1 MTKQKSPI
9 ISAQDLLE
17 LKPGAYKLI
26 DASFGKTN
34 FETKH
39 LKGAQHVDLNTDL
52 SNIKED
58 AANGGRHPLP
68 SPEAFAK
75 LLSQLGIRPQE
86 HVIVY
91 DDKNGANA
99 AARFWWM
106 MRAFGHSNIQVLDG
120 GMNAAEVAGFPLEA
134 GIGLA
139 PKATTYP
146 TKNWNLPL
154 SIIQEVERVSQNPD
168 YLVIDVRENFRYRG
182 ESEPIDLVA
191 GHIPGSV
198 NVPYFSNLDENGFY
212 LPAEQLKSMYS
223 ALVGPKKPE
232 NIIVHCGSG
241 VTACHTLLAFA
252 HAGMDI
258 PKLYV
263 GSWSEWSR
271 NGKPIVREI

>member
-1 MTKQKSPI
+1 MDVTPI
-9 ISAQDLLE
+9 ISANDLLT
-17 LKPGAYKLI
+17 LNSGSFVLI
-26 DASFGKTN
+26 DASFGKAN
-34 FETKH
+34 FEKKH
-39 LKGAQHVDLNTDL
+39 LRGALHVDLNADL
-52 SNIKED
+52 SDIKEN

-68 SPEAFAK
+68 SPDAFCS
-75 LLSQLGIRPQE
+75 LLSKLGIEPE
-86 HVIVY
+86 DHVLVY

-106 MRAFGHSNIQVLDG
+106 MRAIGHQKVQVLDG
-120 GMNAAEVAGFPLEA
+120 GLAAAEAAGFPLEV
-134 GIGLA
+134 GIGPT
-139 PKATTYP
+139 PKSTTYP
-146 TKNWNLPL
+146 AKNWNLPL
-154 SIIQEVERVSQNPD
+154 SNIQEVERVSQNPD

-198 NVPYFSNLDENGFY
+198 NVPYFSNLDEKGLY
-212 LPAEQLKSMYS
+212 LPAEQLKAKYGE
-223 ALVGPKKPE
+223 LVGGKKAE

-252 HAGMDI
+252 QAGMDI

-271 NGKPIVREI
+271 NEKTIAKEI